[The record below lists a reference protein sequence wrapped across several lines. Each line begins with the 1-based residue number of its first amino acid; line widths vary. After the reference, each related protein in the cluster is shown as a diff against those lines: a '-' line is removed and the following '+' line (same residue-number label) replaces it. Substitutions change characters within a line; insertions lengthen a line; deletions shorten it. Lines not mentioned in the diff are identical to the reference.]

1 MRPVGGV
8 DATCIGRAAGLDI
21 VAGAVGEPFQMA
33 TSAPGEWLGGGGQRG
48 YDVDDVG
55 GSSLSSSDMP

>member
-1 MRPVGGV
+1 L
-8 DATCIGRAAGLDI
+8 AELAGLDI